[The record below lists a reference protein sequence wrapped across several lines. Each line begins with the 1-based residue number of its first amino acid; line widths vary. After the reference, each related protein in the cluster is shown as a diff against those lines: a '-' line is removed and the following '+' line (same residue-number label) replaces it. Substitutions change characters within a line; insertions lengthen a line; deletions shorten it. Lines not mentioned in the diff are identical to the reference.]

1 MGNVI
6 RVNCRELYIDGM
18 YLLEQVEKLKEIVE
32 EMKSINEDIKDS
44 WDGTDYDAFYSK
56 FDYYLESFKGIENVI
71 TENAIN
77 MKNIAKK
84 HGNIDNSLLE
94 TSKNWGA
101 SHGD

>member
-18 YLLEQVEKLKEIVE
+18 YLLQQVDKLKEIVE
-32 EMKSINEDIKDS
+32 EMKSINENIKES

-56 FDYYLESFKGIENVI
+56 FNSYLDSITEIEKI
-71 TENAIN
+71 LTENAN
-77 MKNIAKK
+77 SMKTVAKK

-101 SHGD
+101 THVN